1 MPDDEVKF
9 ILQEEI
15 MKKSIEKIISTAL
28 CVCIAASSVTVFAE
42 DAAVKHPFSDVLE
55 IEWYNADVQ
64 NVWEKE
70 IIKGITDTEFQPQ
83 STLTR
88 AMVVTILGRLEGVKE
103 EDYKESKFFDVDINE
118 WYGRYVAWAAEKGIA
133 NGITEIEFAPNT
145 PVTREQLAAFIQR
158 YISKKGLAA
167 RGENSLGYKDA
178 DAVSSYARIAVS
190 ACKNLGIM
198 QGDSEGNFAPAN
210 NTTRAEAAAVITRLE
225 KYIAGYTYPVFNEL
239 DREKLAT
246 AIHAMNKSDFEGAEL
261 VKWIYQ
267 VAFSKAATL
276 SGTPD
281 EIINSVSDGRNAMVV
296 PGLSSADSA
305 EKISAED
312 FITGDILLIKNK
324 AETKMYM
331 FDGSDFVEMVK
342 EYVYEDKLSASNAIS
357 QIKKAELYAVL
368 RPSRVMTTMNY
379 SAPESKLGL
388 SEAQEALIGTAE
400 SYLRRGSRVQ
410 YDDGNMSPYGEY
422 RWQQGVRAPE
432 EYTVDHVRYT
442 NCAAFCHDVYLYG
455 LGYEIGM
462 WTTRV
467 MIDADDSI
475 RPFYYEPTGN
485 ETDAEKAQ
493 IEQKFMQEIQPGDI
507 IVYRYSG
514 GGHAMFYA
522 GNGNIIHSTGS
533 TYSYAKMKEI
543 YEPSIRYK
551 QVKDLF
557 TPEDSRYTFGGK
569 VLKLALI
576 RPLNT
581 WKENVPQNTV
591 NRVTTMRGIVAEKLS
606 SHNECATVNPGE
618 EMTFTFYVYNTNKEE
633 AKLEITDIVP
643 ANTTYVSGAQT
654 VKDGKLSWNI
664 TLPAGQYKEVSYT
677 VRVDDNQELT
687 KSGYIYGEDAKVGG
701 VTVKCPKVLVKNT
714 LTKEEQ
720 DKISK
725 AANEL
730 KNSDM
735 ADFDKVIAI
744 YKNALGID
752 NVLPGEKYEDI
763 GEGVFKIDTEWNEPE
778 YYQLGRH
785 LLREDGTYARMVVP
799 SCYGGRGVDG
809 EPHGQR
815 TRLLKEEHFMVGDI
829 LVARNINE
837 KNMFIYTNEGL
848 LDLNKGTIVE
858 DSKTYLAGLQGL
870 DNYDYYYVVLRPSMA
885 IE

>member
-1 MPDDEVKF
+1 
-9 ILQEEI
+9 
-15 MKKSIEKIISTAL
+15 MKKSLKKVVSTVISA
-28 CVCIAASSVTVFAE
+28 CMICSAMPSFAD
-42 DAAVKHPFSDVLE
+42 DAQAEHPFSDVAKE
-55 IEWYNADVQ
+55 QWYNSSVQ
-64 NVWEKE
+64 NVWEKGL
-70 IIKGITDTEFQPQ
+70 IKGVTDASFQPQ

-103 EDYKESKFFDVDINE
+103 EDYTQSKFSDVDINE
-118 WYGRYVAWAAEKGIA
+118 WYSVYVTWAAEKGIA
-133 NGITEIEFAPNT
+133 NGITETEFAPNT

-158 YISKKGLAA
+158 YIEKKGLAA

-198 QGDSEGNFAPAN
+198 QGDDEGNFAPAN

-225 KYIAGYTYPVFNEL
+225 KYIADYEYPVFNEL

-261 VKWIYQ
+261 AKWIYY
-267 VAFSKAATL
+267 VAFSKSFTL
-276 SGTPD
+276 EGTPD
-281 EIINSVSDGRNAMVV
+281 EIMTSVSDGTNAMVV
-296 PGLSSADSA
+296 PGMSSADSA

-312 FITGDILLIKNK
+312 FITGDVLLIKNK
-324 AETKMYM
+324 ATKMYM

-342 EYVYEDKLSASNAIS
+342 EYVYEDKLSAKDAIS

-368 RPSRVMTTMNY
+368 RPSRVMTTVNY
-379 SAPESKLGL
+379 SAPETKLGL

-410 YDDGNMSPYGEY
+410 YDDANMSPYGEY
-422 RWQQGVRAPE
+422 RWQQGVTAPE
-432 EYTVDHVRYT
+432 EYTVDHIRYT

-475 RPFYYEPTGN
+475 RPFYYEPTGK

-493 IEQKFMQEIQPGDI
+493 IEQKFMQELQPGDI

-533 TYSYAKMKEI
+533 TYSYKNMKET
-543 YEPSIRYK
+543 YEASIRYK
-551 QVKDLF
+551 QVKDIF
-557 TPEDSRYTFGGK
+557 TPSDSRYLFGGSIQ
-569 VLKLALI
+569 KLALI

-581 WKENVPQNTV
+581 WEGNVPENTV
-591 NRVTTMRGIVAEKLS
+591 NRVETMRGIVAEKLS
-606 SHNECATVNPGE
+606 SHNECETVNPGE
-618 EMTFTFYVYNTNKEE
+618 EMTFTFYVYNTNDEE
-633 AKLEITDIVP
+633 VKIEITDIVP
-643 ANTTYVSGAQT
+643 ANTTYVSGAE
-654 VKDGKLSWNI
+654 KAEDGKLSWNI
-664 TLPAGQYKEVSYT
+664 TVPAGEYKEVTYT
-677 VRVDDNQELT
+677 VIVDDNKELT
-687 KSGYIYGEDAKVGG
+687 KGGYIYGEDAKVGG
-701 VTVKCPKVLVKNT
+701 VTVKCPKVYVENT

-720 DKISK
+720 DKISN
-725 AANEL
+725 AASEL

-735 ADFDKVIAI
+735 ADFDKVNAI
-744 YKNALGID
+744 YKNALSID
-752 NVLPGEKYEDI
+752 NILPGERYEDV
-763 GEGVFKIDTEWNEPE
+763 GEGVFKIDTEWDKPD
-778 YYQLGRH
+778 YYKFGRH
-785 LLREDGTYARMVVP
+785 LLREDGTYAEMVVP
-799 SCYGGRGVDG
+799 SLYGGRGVDG

-815 TRLLKEEHFMVGDI
+815 TRLLKEEHLIVGDV

-858 DSKTYLAGLQGL
+858 DAKTYLASLQGL
-870 DNYDYYYVVLRPSMA
+870 DNFDYYYVVLRPSMA